1 MSAAILPCAAGV
13 LTDRSI
19 RFVPRFFVPEF
30 DDGRPRLSEEGQK
43 AIQEELERGKR
54 VEQL

>member
-1 MSAAILPCAAGV
+1 MSVVIIPCSGEF
-13 LTDRSI
+13 TDRSI